1 MSRCSPA
8 VIVLD
13 AIIFA
18 AHVAHAVHLF
28 GQVRVVWLEH
38 FEDEGVQAI
47 PRLDDHAHLRLHGH
61 TVALLRLAVCDD
73 IFDSARVRFDDV
85 GHVDDDDLVALR
97 RRAAALYFD
106 EALLAVDGLNLD
118 ADLDSV
124 VSERR

>member
-38 FEDEGVQAI
+38 FEYEGVQAI
-47 PRLDDHAHLRLHGH
+47 PALDDHAHLRLHGH
-61 TVALLRLAVCDD
+61 TVAFFRLAICDHILD
-73 IFDSARVRFDDV
+73 TAGIRLGDV
-85 GHVDDDDLVALR
+85 VHVDHDDFVSFGR
-97 RRAAALYFD
+97 HAATLNFD
-106 EALLAVDGLNLD
+106 EALLAVDGLNL
-118 ADLDSV
+118 
-124 VSERR
+124 ECGFG